1 MKLLLVIIYKFLTFI
16 TKVVG
21 SLGIVIHEFSS

>member
-16 TKVVG
+16 TKGVYI
-21 SLGIVIHEFSS
+21 LGIVLHEFSS